1 MPWQT
6 EWLHFVFC
14 LSSHFLPSFTTSHL
28 LPWSKRKEVKH
39 TRTQK
44 ERKGRRT
51 REQNHD
57 YFCNF
62 KVSILKKWNNML
74 LLGLN
79 CDRASSDD
87 CTDISW
93 SLGLNYRLSTHLFNK
108 LEIEEFNSCS
118 HNLHI
123 CLTYSSFNNC
133 WWQRGTSSS
142 RPGVMINVGL

>member
-1 MPWQT
+1 M
-6 EWLHFVFC
+6 LLFVSQVT
-14 LSSHFLPSFTTSHL
+14 SSPHSLPVISYLEANERSWNTHAHAH
-28 LPWSKRKEVKH
+28 KG
-39 TRTQK
+39 K
-44 ERKGRRT
+44 ERKDRRT

-93 SLGLNYRLSTHLFNK
+93 SSGLNYRLSTHLFNK
-108 LEIEEFNSCS
+108 LEVEEFNS
-118 HNLHI
+118 
-123 CLTYSSFNNC
+123 
-133 WWQRGTSSS
+133 WQ
-142 RPGVMINVGL
+142 NVAIIYIFVWCYPHLIIVDDKEELLALDQVSWSM